1 VAPMRW
7 SAMVK
12 ALVLVYFGIGV
23 AGLLVGFLLRDQA
36 HLVNSSVWIRNGFV
50 LLSAGFLYLSVVRAQ
65 KGSRRA
71 LIRVRVLSLAIPL
84 IVVVLVALPDGFPAW
99 MKVQQVVAG
108 LSVAG
113 VAVLV
118 NWPPARMLAPR

>member
-7 SAMVK
+7 WAMVK

>member
-1 VAPMRW
+1 VAPMLR
-7 SAMVK
+7 SGAVK
-12 ALVLVYFGIGV
+12 ALVLGYFGIGL
-23 AGLLVGFLLRDQA
+23 AGLFIGFLLRDQS
-36 HLVNSSVWIRNGFV
+36 HLVNSTVWIRNGFV

-71 LIRVRVLSLAIPL
+71 LIRVRVLSIAIPL
-84 IVVVLVALPDGFPAW
+84 IIVVLVALPDGFPAW

-113 VAVLV
+113 IAVLV